1 MMRAIYI
8 ICLLLCTFC
17 FQAIYASTNAQ
28 PRDII
33 NLNNG
38 WKYSQGDYTGAE
50 LVGYDDGNWENIGIP
65 HSFSIPYFMAK
76 DFYVGYGWYRKHLQL
91 NEEKTFL
98 GV

>member
-50 LVGYDDGNWENIGIP
+50 LVGYDDGNWENIGSP
-65 HSFSIPYFMAK
+65 FLQHSLL
-76 DFYVGYGWYRKHLQL
+76 YGER
-91 NEEKTFL
+91 FL
-98 GV
+98 CGLRLVPETSATE